1 MRIDYLNR
9 FRVLRRNARLYLL
22 SNTLQAITAGAVA
35 VLYTL
40 FLAAL
45 GYGTEFIGLVLV
57 VGTIGGGLGILPA
70 APLVKR
76 LGWRAM
82 LLWSDLIGGIAI
94 AVQLFLP
101 TPPIILVTTLG
112 AGASVAIFLVVNSPF
127 LAANS
132 TPTERTA
139 LFGLNNALGYFAA
152 VTGSLLGGFLPAW
165 FALAAVT
172 HSAPLEALRP
182 LLVAS
187 PQARAYQ
194 LALLATGAISLPSII
209 PIFMMRDEPPPE
221 HIADETAPSRMPMP
235 NEAPHVPPAPPTID
249 WRKQVRVW
257 GADALTIGRGVI
269 GRFSLTQ
276 ALVGLGA
283 GIFLPYINLYIVNT
297 LGASTR
303 FYGSL
308 TAALTVGLAV
318 AGLLSVPLAERFG
331 KVRIA
336 IIAQIASLPFLIALG
351 LFPVIWIVSI
361 AYLIRGFL
369 MNITS
374 PPLQTYLMEA
384 VPARSQVLASEVYNA
399 SFQIA
404 FAIGSGVGGLI
415 YVAGARLL
423 FFVAAAF
430 YATSAVLLI
439 AWLGRITG
447 QHRSIPATEQPPQS
461 VA

>member
-1 MRIDYLNR
+1 MRTGFLNR
-9 FRVLRRNARLYLL
+9 FRELRRNARLYLL
-22 SNTLQAITAGAVA
+22 SNTLQATTAGAVV

-40 FLAAL
+40 FLSSL
-45 GYGTEFIGLVLV
+45 HYSTDFIGLVLV

-82 LLWSDLIGGIAI
+82 LLWSDMIGGVAI

-101 TPPIILVTTLG
+101 TPPVILVTTLG

-139 LFGLNNALGYFAA
+139 LFGLNNALGYCAA
-152 VTGSLLGGFLPAW
+152 VMGSLLGGFLPAW
-165 FALAAVT
+165 FALSAVAQ
-172 HSAPLEALRP
+172 SGLLEALRP
-182 LLVAS
+182 LLVTN

-194 LALLATGAISLPSII
+194 LALLATGALALPSII
-209 PIFMMRDEPPPE
+209 PILMMREDL
-221 HIADETAPSRMPMP
+221 
-235 NEAPHVPPAPPTID
+235 PPATMPITAAATAISAPASPVSPALD
-249 WRKQVRVW
+249 WREQARVW
-257 GADALTIGRGVI
+257 GVDALAIGRGVI

-283 GIFLPYINLYIVNT
+283 GMFLPYINLYIVNT
-297 LGASTR
+297 LGATTQ

-308 TAALTVGLAV
+308 TAALTVGLAL
-318 AGLLSVPLAERFG
+318 AALLSVPLAERFG
-331 KVRIA
+331 KVRVA

-351 LFPVIWIVSI
+351 LFPVVWIVSA
-361 AYLIRGFL
+361 AYLLRGFL
-369 MNITS
+369 MSLTT

-384 VPARSQVLASEVYNA
+384 VPPRAQVLASEVYNA

-404 FAIGSGVGGLI
+404 FAAGSGIGGLLI
-415 YVAGARLL
+415 TAAGARLP
-423 FFVAAAF
+423 FYIAPVF

-439 AWLGRITG
+439 AWFGRKASHTT
-447 QHRSIPATEQPPQS
+447 SAFATKREAGSLAQDR
-461 VA
+461 